1 MSLYEGW
8 DIDLKHNI
16 SIKWKIFGYFI
27 GFSIISLILLWIFQI
42 VFLNDFYKFIKTH
55 QLKSYAENLST
66 NIDSI
71 TFDNSFDEVL
81 SDKEICVIIF
91 SENGKLVY
99 SLDILRNCAIHKM
112 PQHMLFSLAKE
123 LNDNNI
129 DFIEQNNSHI
139 PFTPNLKDL
148 SPGNI
153 LSVTK
158 ATKSNGESYYILL
171 NSAIVPVSATVS
183 TLRTQLIYVTL
194 IMLILSFL
202 LSLSISKKISDPIIK
217 INKNART
224 LATGDY
230 STTFNND
237 GYSEIA
243 ELAET
248 LNYTAKE
255 LSKVEQL
262 RQELIANISH
272 DLRTPLTMITGY
284 GEVMRDLPGENTS
297 ENIQIIIDE
306 AKRLTSLVNNVLDI
320 SKLQA
325 GVQIPNLMPFN
336 LTKLIEDIT
345 NRYRKLTEKDDYNIT
360 FEKVNDVL
368 VNADEIR
375 ITQVL
380 YNLLNNAITYTG
392 SDKKIIIKQIIKDKK
407 VRIEIT
413 DTGEGISQ
421 EDLPYVWDR
430 YYKVTGQ
437 HKRAQIGTGLGLSI
451 VKEILKLHN
460 AEFGVE
466 SKISKGS
473 TFWFELPIIDK

>member
-1 MSLYEGW
+1 
-8 DIDLKHNI
+8 LKHKT
-16 SIKWKIFGYFI
+16 SIKWKIFSYFI
-27 GFSIISLILLWIFQI
+27 GFSLISLMLLWIFQI
-42 VFLNDFYKFIKTH
+42 VFLNDFYKFIKIH
-55 QLKSYAENLST
+55 QLKAYAQYLSV
-66 NIDSI
+66 NIDNI
-71 TFDNSFDEVL
+71 TFDSSFGESLVEQD
-81 SDKEICVIIF
+81 ICISVF
-91 SENGKLVY
+91 SETGNLEY
-99 SLDILRNCAIHKM
+99 SSDIIRNCIIHKM
-112 PQHMLFSLAKE
+112 PPHALFSLAKE
-123 LNDNNI
+123 LNDKNI
-129 DFIEQNNSHI
+129 DFIEQNNNNM
-139 PFTPNLKDL
+139 PFSQKLNLKDF

-158 ATKSNGESYYILL
+158 TTNVTGNSYYIVL

-202 LSLSISKKISDPIIK
+202 LSISISKKISDPIIK
-217 INKNART
+217 INKNAQT

-230 STTFNND
+230 SIKFNND
-237 GYSEIA
+237 AYKEIA

-248 LNYTAKE
+248 LNYTATE
-255 LSKVEQL
+255 LSKVENL

-284 GEVMRDLPGENTS
+284 GEVMRDLPGENTP

-320 SKLQA
+320 SKLQS
-325 GVQIPNLMPFN
+325 GVQTISLMPFN
-336 LTKLIEDIT
+336 LTKLIEEIL
-345 NRYRKLTEKDDYNIT
+345 NRYNKLTEKDQYNIS
-360 FEKVNDVL
+360 FEKDQEVL

-380 YNLLNNAITYTG
+380 YNLLNNALTYTG
-392 SDKKIIIKQIIKDKK
+392 EDKKVIIKQIAKDNK

-413 DTGEGISQ
+413 DTGEGIS
-421 EDLPYVWDR
+421 EENLPYVWDR
-430 YYKVTGQ
+430 YYKVKGK

-460 AEFGVE
+460 TEFGVN
-466 SKISKGS
+466 SKVSEGS
-473 TFWFELPIIDK
+473 TFWFELQIIDK